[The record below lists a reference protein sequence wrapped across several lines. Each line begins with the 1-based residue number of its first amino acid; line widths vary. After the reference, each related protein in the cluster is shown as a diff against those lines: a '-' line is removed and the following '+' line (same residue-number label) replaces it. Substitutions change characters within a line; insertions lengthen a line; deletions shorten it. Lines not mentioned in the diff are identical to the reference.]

1 MREILNLS
9 NLLGTLA
16 FLFIIALFAAFESG
30 MYALSTIL
38 LILVFVCIYF
48 SRSEDGEHNESNRG
62 RRL

>member
-48 SRSEDGEHNESNRG
+48 SRAEDGEHHNSN
-62 RRL
+62 